1 LPLAL
6 LEQPEITRTARD
18 MLEMAETLF
27 ASLKGA
33 AVQLIADTLP
43 DSQQKDTR
51 SRARALFDAGP
62 AAPLFFARA
71 ERALMTTLA
80 QLEQDP
86 DVAERQWQQ
95 VLKEAALAAW
105 ETLLASQGG
114 GARLWRA
121 NAKAQPRLWSAIR
134 EQLTALNETGEL
146 Q

>member
-1 LPLAL
+1 
-6 LEQPEITRTARD
+6 
-18 MLEMAETLF
+18 MLNMAEALF

-71 ERALMTTLA
+71 ERALMVTLA
-80 QLEQDP
+80 LIEQDP
-86 DVAERQWQQ
+86 DAAERQWQQ

-105 ETLLASQGG
+105 EAQLTSLGG
-114 GARLWRA
+114 GASVWRA
-121 NAKAQPRLWSAIR
+121 NAKAQARLWFAISK
-134 EQLTALNETGEL
+134 QLTTLNEKGDV